1 MVVLNTV
8 SRGDADSEIRS
19 PWFIVSMTMSHSVF
33 YSGVRHKNDAAV
45 VERDTVSRAG
55 VTVWIQPETRKRLK
69 SLLRDPRR
77 LLEAGFPNP
86 QSVDDVIN
94 DLIDIAED
102 EARARKVYEEA
113 RT

>member
-1 MVVLNTV
+1 MPIA
-8 SRGDADSEIRS
+8 SA
-19 PWFIVSMTMSHSVF
+19 M
-33 YSGVRHKNDAAV
+33 A
-45 VERDTVSRAG
+45 RAG

-94 DLIDIAED
+94 GLIDIAEQ
-102 EARARKVYEEA
+102 EGKA
-113 RT
+113 

>member
-1 MVVLNTV
+1 M
-8 SRGDADSEIRS
+8 A
-19 PWFIVSMTMSHSVF
+19 
-33 YSGVRHKNDAAV
+33 
-45 VERDTVSRAG
+45 RAG

-77 LLEAGFPNP
+77 ILEAGFPNP
-86 QSVDDVIN
+86 QSIDDVIN
-94 DLIDIAED
+94 GLNDIAED